1 MDNAFTTRGRE
12 ELPMIRA
19 LMAIDLRNNF
29 KSVCDKVSDGEVI
42 IITRPKGN
50 NVVLVSENEYNR
62 LLAGQ
67 QVRKDEP

>member
-1 MDNAFTTRGRE
+1 
-12 ELPMIRA
+12 MIRA